1 MFSYTISKLNS
12 FGIIDEKQLADL
24 SAVIELTKWVKDG
37 NVIPYFVWCLRDFM
51 LDYKQYN
58 NSDDYM
64 ENVLNIAN
72 YDQNSEKYQSRK
84 NFTNFFKDRGCLFFV
99 RPVNDEKKIRNLEE
113 QEYDSLRP
121 EFKNS
126 IQLFKER
133 VMGHLK
139 PKRYNNKILNGSS
152 FAKLITEI
160 ITSFNDA
167 KTPEI
172 SSSVER
178 ILEGEKKELILRFK
192 KEVDDYLDE
201 FKGKPEAEASNVI
214 PYFWQRVYE
223 YGEKKHD
230 KELCTNVF
238 SEILE
243 HLIKVI
249 REKEYQSNA
258 QVLTILDKK
267 LESLINNSNENTA
280 EFKAKIPGIISEL
293 GLTDTKLPVDFVYNK
308 LVKRLL
314 QRQEKDI
321 HELNKTHNF
330 DLEEKEKDLEAEKE
344 KKRSMEKFMK
354 EQKSLADEYNRKI
367 ENYQNLLKTKNNQL
381 NDLRNVD
388 NNEQTLLNQLAFYE
402 EKINKLEQENKDLRL
417 KGNKPLM
424 NKSLLEESL
433 IEQLDTLDISGEK
446 ASQLKEYFEYLKE
459 EVLKENSYLNERVEF
474 MGKEIEE
481 LKIQNMDIAEKDKK
495 IKEMENMI
503 TKLRNTRNSF
513 NDNDVKLATYIAD
526 NKRLKAERIN
536 YLYVIKEICK
546 CLKKKKNHQVRNAL
560 SMLEEDDSQEIEAT
574 LKEFKVK
581 Y

>member
-1 MFSYTISKLNS
+1 
-12 FGIIDEKQLADL
+12 
-24 SAVIELTKWVKDG
+24 
-37 NVIPYFVWCLRDFM
+37 M

-72 YDQNSEKYQSRK
+72 YDPSSEKYQSRK
-84 NFTNFFKDRGCLFFV
+84 NFTSFFKDRGCLFFV

-113 QEYDSLRP
+113 QDYDSLRP

-152 FAKLITEI
+152 FAKLINDI
-160 ITSFNDA
+160 IGSFNDS

-172 SSSVER
+172 VSSVER
-178 ILEGEKKELILRFK
+178 ILESEKKELIFKFK
-192 KEVDDYLDE
+192 KEVDEYLDTH
-201 FKGKPEAEASNVI
+201 KGKPEAEAGIAVD
-214 PYFWQRVYE
+214 YFWNRVYDL
-223 YGEKKHD
+223 GVKKHD
-230 KELCTNVF
+230 KELCGNVF

-243 HLIKVI
+243 HLLKTI

-258 QVLTILDKK
+258 QVLTLLDKK
-267 LESLINNSNENTA
+267 LESLINNSNEKVE
-280 EFKAKIPGIISEL
+280 EFKTKIPSIISEL
-293 GLTDTKLPVDFVYNK
+293 GMADSKLPVDFLYNK
-308 LVKRLL
+308 IVKRLL
-314 QRQEKDI
+314 QRQEKDVY
-321 HELNKTHNF
+321 ELNKAHNF

-354 EQKSLADEYNRKI
+354 EQKNLVDEYNRKI

-381 NDLRNVD
+381 NNLRSVD
-388 NNEQTLLNQLAFYE
+388 NNEQTLLNQLTFYE
-402 EKINKLEQENKDLRL
+402 EKISKLEQENKDLRL
-417 KGNKPLM
+417 KGNKPL
-424 NKSLLEESL
+424 NKSLLEDSIL
-433 IEQLDTLDISGEK
+433 GQLDTLDISGEK
-446 ASQLKEYFEYLKE
+446 ATQLKEYFDYIKE
-459 EVLKENSYLNERVEF
+459 EVLKENSYLGERVEF

-481 LKIQNMDIAEKDKK
+481 LKIQNMDLDEKDKK
-495 IKEMENMI
+495 IQELENMI

-513 NDNDVKLATYIAD
+513 NDSDVKLAMFIAD
-526 NKRLKAERIN
+526 NKRLKAEKIN
-536 YLYVIKEICK
+536 FFYAIKEICK
-546 CLKKKKNHQVRNAL
+546 CLKKKKNHQVKNAL
-560 SMLEEDDSQEIEAT
+560 SMLEENDAQEIEAV